1 MIKLFVSLIV
11 FMSMSFA
18 YSIDNEKI
26 QSQNNF
32 LDSLLDEIEEENI
45 SSLDKNAQDEI
56 KKYQIDINDLKKKL
70 EDIRLEKEK
79 NSQESNKEI
88 EKLVKDYNK
97 NLEQLKKTYQYLSSK
112 IKRHNCPD
120 EFTTD
125 SSHKAYCSNN
135 LDYYKK
141 RKRISETKFAPLGI
155 IEVNSESDSERTT
168 LQERER

>member
-18 YSIDNEKI
+18 YSIDNDKI

-112 IKRHNCPD
+112 IKRHNCSD

-155 IEVNSESDSERTT
+155 IEVNSGSDSEKIT